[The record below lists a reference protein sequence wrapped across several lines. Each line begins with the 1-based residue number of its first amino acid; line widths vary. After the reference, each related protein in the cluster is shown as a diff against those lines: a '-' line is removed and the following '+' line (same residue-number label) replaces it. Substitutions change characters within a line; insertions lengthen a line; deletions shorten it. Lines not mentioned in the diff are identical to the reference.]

1 MSGFDIVT
9 AMQAL
14 GLPAALAIEDNLRAI
29 EDLVDF
35 HYDDRERLGLMRGEL
50 HRFRHP
56 LARSIV
62 ERIDSHMQNFQ
73 DFSSE
78 EQDDLQVGNEV
89 MATRA
94 AKGPE
99 LTAAHAR
106 LISLIDYVEATER
119 DRLKV
124 ELDYRSHRGFVATED
139 EVAGLPGVSL
149 DQGSGD
155 DPVWLR
161 VERLAKIAPPA
172 PPNQELALWL
182 SLRDDVAAIPSLKV
196 EIATAGLVELE
207 LLNAEEAPQHIALSD
222 YERRDSVEAAFHA
235 WLEGAWRLWAE
246 REKPRRETIKLYNA
260 LYMLRQ
266 QLEGVSDVPLELI
279 CGIGFATLFRNGQRL
294 RYPLLS
300 MTMELSLDEQTH
312 CIEAR
317 PRLEADPDLEIDPLG
332 RMGLHALDQWR
343 TATERFL
350 AALDE
355 VALSPFASES
365 FEPVL
370 RQASALFDPDG
381 IYVPDANPAEARRIP
396 SVETHLQVSTAFAF
410 FQRER
415 RATQL
420 MEDLRRFRAA
430 LLDGAEP
437 PDLPAAVAALLV
449 EPSDT
454 IEEPEYPQFRGI
466 STIPGVT
473 SPDGS
478 GSDLF
483 FPKPF
488 NREQVE
494 VVQRL
499 EVRPGVV
506 VQGPPGTGKT
516 HTIANIISH
525 YLALGKRV
533 LVTSQ
538 KAPAL
543 RVLRDKLPEAVR
555 PLAVSLL
562 DSDRDGLK
570 QFQESVDIIAEK
582 LQRLRR
588 HELERQISDLDHQI
602 DNLHRSLARIDNEV
616 DTIGRTAVS
625 PVVLDGETIEPVR
638 AARMVVAEPEL
649 ANWLP
654 DDVDADPENAPRFDD
669 SDIVALRQARRKVDQ
684 DIGYLGVPIP
694 KLASLP
700 SIDSLLP
707 VHRDLSRAEE
717 LRRQI
722 AAGTLPNLRISEGE
736 AEAQLAGL
744 AHELDELGVLD
755 TKVASAPYTW
765 TTAAIRDARSG
776 EDQEMLAAIARLQ
789 PDIDHLILEGSH
801 FLTRPINVPDD
812 VLDDEKL
819 LEALQRLC
827 EGKAALGFVGGL
839 FAGKVKAKLAQ
850 VTLLGE
856 APRNADEWLEI
867 QRFIDGIK
875 RSRKLRRAWNHLVSL
890 GVGDQIDQD
899 GLAIAKRM
907 RAQQQHLENVG
918 ALVSQQQLVDGR
930 AREIIASWALSVS
943 EGSPTAGKLRE
954 VVETHRLKYRLESAE
969 AIRSRL
975 IASLASAGGDIA
987 RELQDYAVRAL
998 GNPDVSNEAFH
1009 SEWQGLTLRLAHIEG
1024 LLEAFE
1030 TIQAVCTAISASGGS
1045 RWAEALRSEPVEGM
1059 EDSLTPGDWVKRWKL
1074 RRLGTWLARIDRHAR
1089 LQELGSE
1096 RAEKEALLKE
1106 AYEHSIELRTW
1117 LELSR
1122 KATDGV
1128 KAALAAY
1135 ADAVRR
1141 IGKGTGKR
1149 AGRYRREARAASDRA
1164 KGALPCWIMPHY
1176 RVSESLPADLG
1187 LFDVVIVDEASQSTV
1202 AALPAL
1208 LRAQKIL
1215 IVGDDKQVSPELVG
1229 RDQARADELASRHLA
1244 AQVAD
1249 YRSCLREEQSL
1260 YDLGKVV
1267 FAGGAIMLT
1276 EHFRCVAPIIEF
1288 SKGQFYGHRLTPL
1301 RLPMAS
1307 ERLDPPLIDVFVEDG
1322 FRKGDVNVPEAEF
1335 IVSEIAAIAEDERM
1349 SKRTIGVTTLLGQNQ
1364 AAHIYKE
1371 IEQRLGTEVMERH
1384 TIRVGDPTA
1393 FQGDERDIM
1402 FVSLV
1407 AQREDSPL
1415 SGNRYEQRFNVA
1427 LSRAR
1432 DRTYLVRS
1440 VELDQLRTSD
1450 QLRRSLLEHFR
1461 CPYPAETSDLK
1472 DRRDRCESDFER
1484 EMFDLLCERG
1494 FRVNTQVRVG
1504 NFRIDLVV
1512 EGDNDQ
1518 RIAIECDGDRYHGP
1532 DKWPDDMMRQRIL
1545 ERAGWTIWRCFASRF
1560 VRNRQAVV
1568 DEVAAFLAARGI
1580 KPVNDGEE
1588 WISRHTELRTW
1599 RLPWPDDTEP
1609 APAAEQSP
1617 ADGGATADAWP
1628 EPAQKTDA
1636 LSAAEAPD
1644 SNVNL
1649 TRVTES
1655 QVQNAILNL
1664 MSDRRV
1670 WSNGEL
1676 KKALVDVL
1684 ALSDAD
1690 RAPANFRPGEEKW
1703 EELVNNALSP
1713 SRGNSLHSKGLV
1725 KSAGRGLHVLSDDD
1739 KAGPVDKA
1747 AVVRLSSP
1755 EDGEKSY
1762 SPPAIEIGTEYQ
1774 IASLVVPLEEVE
1786 QIYQPEYKPRL
1797 ERLIDATLEAEAP
1810 MYEDILIERIARVHK
1825 KERAGRIIQ
1834 DIVTQAISDRHPSVQ
1849 EDGRN
1854 VVFHETMDTGQ
1865 LVAYRPARSDWR
1877 SHRDIPLIELASLA
1891 LPLVRRGKAEADV
1904 LAHFARTFSLA
1915 RLREPTRKRFEAA
1928 IAMAKA
1934 TREN

>member
-1 MSGFDIVT
+1 MHAPI
-9 AMQAL
+9 
-14 GLPAALAIEDNLRAI
+14 P
-29 EDLVDF
+29 
-35 HYDDRERLGLMRGEL
+35 
-50 HRFRHP
+50 
-56 LARSIV
+56 
-62 ERIDSHMQNFQ
+62 
-73 DFSSE
+73 SE
-78 EQDDLQVGNEV
+78 I
-89 MATRA
+89 R
-94 AKGPE
+94 
-99 LTAAHAR
+99 R
-106 LISLIDYVEATER
+106 LIDLIDYVEATER
-119 DRLKV
+119 DKLKI
-124 ELDYRSHRGFVATED
+124 ELDYRSHRGFVTTE
-139 EVAGLPGVSL
+139 EELVGLPGVSL
-149 DQGSGD
+149 DCGDED

-172 PPNQELALWL
+172 PVDRELALWL
-182 SLRDDVAAIPSLKV
+182 SLRDDVAAVPSLKP

-207 LLNAEEAPQHIALSD
+207 LLPAEDAPERLALSD
-222 YERRDSVEAAFHA
+222 YERRETVEAAFRD
-235 WLEGAWRLWAE
+235 WLESAWQPWSD
-246 REKPRRETIKLYNA
+246 REKPRRDTIKLYNA

-266 QLEGVSDVPLELI
+266 QLEGVSEVPVELV
-279 CGIGFATLFRNGQRL
+279 CGIGFASLFRGGQRL
-294 RYPLLS
+294 RYPLLT
-300 MTMELSLDEQTH
+300 MAMELSLDEGSH

-317 PRLEADPDLEIDPLG
+317 PRLEADPGLELDPLD
-332 RMGLHALDQWR
+332 RMGLHGLDQWR
-343 TATERFL
+343 TTSEKFL
-350 AALDE
+350 SGLDE
-355 VALSPFASES
+355 VALSPFAVES

-370 RQASALFDPDG
+370 RQAAALFDPDG
-381 IYVPDANPAEARRIP
+381 VFVPDARPADARKIP
-396 SVETHLQVSTAFAF
+396 SAEQSLQVSNAFAF

-420 MEDLRRFRAA
+420 MEDLRRFRAS
-430 LLDGAEP
+430 LSEGAEAAA
-437 PDLPAAVAALLV
+437 LPAAVAALLI

-473 SPDGS
+473 SSDGS
-478 GSDLF
+478 GKDLF

-525 YLALGKRV
+525 YLALGMRV

-588 HELERQISDLDHQI
+588 HELEREIADLDHQI
-602 DNLHRSLARIDNEV
+602 DNLHRSLARMDNEV
-616 DTIGRTAVS
+616 DAIGRIAVS
-625 PVVLDGETIEPVR
+625 PVKLGDETIEPVR
-638 AARMVVAEPEL
+638 AARMVVAEPEQ

-654 DDVDADPENAPRFDD
+654 DEIDAAPEFEPCFSD
-669 SDIVALRQARRKVDQ
+669 SDIVALRQARRQVGQ
-684 DIGYLGVPIP
+684 DIGYLGVTIP
-694 KLASLP
+694 QLANLP
-700 SIDSLLP
+700 TLDSLLP
-707 VHRDLSRAEE
+707 IHRDLARAEE

-722 AAGTLPNLRISEGE
+722 NAGTLPDLRVPEGE
-736 AEAQLAGL
+736 AAERLQTLAQ
-744 AHELDELGVLD
+744 ELDELDLSGA
-755 TKVASAPYTW
+755 KVSTSPYGW
-765 TTAAIRDARSG
+765 TADATRIVRAN
-776 EDQEMLAAIARLQ
+776 EDREFLEALERLQ
-789 PDIDHLILEGSH
+789 PEIEHLLAEGSH
-801 FLTRPINVPDD
+801 FLTRPISLPADA
-812 VLDDEKL
+812 LDDEKL

-827 EGKAALGFVGGL
+827 EGKPALGFVGGL
-839 FAGKVKAKLAQ
+839 FAGKIKAGLAQ

-856 APRNADEWLEI
+856 APRGADEWLEV

-875 RSRKLRRAWNHLVSL
+875 RSRKLAQAWNHLVSL
-890 GVGDQIDQD
+890 SVGDTVEPN
-899 GLAIAKRM
+899 GLGVAKRI
-907 RAQQQHLENVG
+907 RAQQQHLDAIRDLVIRQDRVG
-918 ALVSQQQLVDGR
+918 AL
-930 AREIIASWALSVS
+930 ARDTVAGWSGALSDNPGVL
-943 EGSPTAGKLRE
+943 TKLRD
-954 VVETHRLKYRLESAE
+954 VVETHRLKYRLEGAE
-969 AIRSRL
+969 AVRAKL
-975 IASLASAGGDIA
+975 ISYLSSTEGDVA
-987 RELQDYAVRAL
+987 RQLQGCVVRAL
-998 GNPDVSNEAFH
+998 GNPDVTAEAFQ
-1009 SEWQGLTLRLAHIEG
+1009 SEWQALTGRLAHIEG
-1024 LLEAFE
+1024 LGEAF
-1030 TIQAVCTAISASGGS
+1030 QAIDTACTAIAGSGAPL
-1045 RWAEALRSEPVEGM
+1045 WARALRSQPIEGM
-1059 EDSLTPGDWVKRWKL
+1059 EDNQTPGDWSKRWQL
-1074 RRLGTWLARIDRHAR
+1074 RRLSKWLSRIDRHDR
-1089 LQELGSE
+1089 LRELGAD
-1096 RAEKEALLKE
+1096 RVEKEVLLKD
-1106 AYEHSIELRTW
+1106 AYERSIELRTW

-1208 LRAQKIL
+1208 LRAKKIL

-1229 RDQARADELASRHLA
+1229 RDQARADELATRHLS

-1267 FAGGAIMLT
+1267 FAGGSIMLT

-1288 SKGQFYGHRLTPL
+1288 SKAQFYGHRLTPL

-1322 FRKGDVNVPEAEF
+1322 FRKGDINPPEADF
-1335 IVSEIAAIAEDERM
+1335 IVSEIAAIADDERM
-1349 SKRTIGVTTLLGQNQ
+1349 AKRTIGVTTLLGQNQ

-1384 TIRVGDPTA
+1384 EIRVGDPTA

-1407 AQREDSPL
+1407 AQRADSPL

-1440 VELDQLRTSD
+1440 VELDQLRASD

-1461 CPYPAETSDLK
+1461 CPYPAEASDLK

-1532 DKWPDDMMRQRIL
+1532 EKWPDDMMRQRIL
-1545 ERAGWTIWRCFASRF
+1545 ERAGWTVWRCFASRF
-1560 VRNRQAVV
+1560 VRSRQHVI
-1568 DEVAAFLAARGI
+1568 DELADFLAARGI
-1580 KPVNDGEE
+1580 QPVSGDGN
-1588 WISRHTELRTW
+1588 WASRHTELRLW
-1599 RLPWPDDTEP
+1599 RPTIGNDDEIVAVPDEEDSSSTFAPTDSLGVGEDLFEAKLPKETP
-1609 APAAEQSP
+1609 SP
-1617 ADGGATADAWP
+1617 SQRA
-1628 EPAQKTDA
+1628 
-1636 LSAAEAPD
+1636 
-1644 SNVNL
+1644 
-1649 TRVTES
+1649 TES
-1655 QVQNAILNL
+1655 QVQAAIMDL
-1664 MSDRRV
+1664 MSDNRV
-1670 WSNGEL
+1670 WSNGDL
-1676 KKALVDVL
+1676 KKALGSVL
-1684 ALSDAD
+1684 QLSDGD
-1690 RAPANFRPGEEKW
+1690 REPAKFRPGEEKW

-1725 KSAGRGLHVLSDDD
+1725 KSAGRGLHILAEAATGNSATEAPEPEMEMPATGKSEYRNPAREIGEEYRVASLSVSDDD
-1739 KAGPVDKA
+1739 AD
-1747 AVVRLSSP
+1747 
-1755 EDGEKSY
+1755 
-1762 SPPAIEIGTEYQ
+1762 
-1774 IASLVVPLEEVE
+1774 
-1786 QIYQPEYKPRL
+1786 QIYQTEYKHVL
-1797 ERLIDATLEAEAP
+1797 EQMVDHVLEIEGP
-1810 MYEDILIERIARVHK
+1810 IYEDMLIERIARAHK

-1834 DIVTQAISDRHPSVQ
+1834 DIVTGAIAGRHPSIS
-1849 EDGRN
+1849 EDGRK
-1854 VVFHETMDTGQ
+1854 VVFHRSMDVMG

-1891 LPLVRRGKAEADV
+1891 LPLVRKAKPDTEI

-1928 IAMAKA
+1928 IAIARSA
-1934 TREN
+1934 SENVR